1 MHRSIDDVCK
11 NWTGSSIIK
20 CPRSEAIKLV
30 IFVHLEVLILFG
42 YLTLLFWALRD
53 ATQMTASIV
62 ALMVYDTCLNRSLLV
77 LWYRRSTWD
86 AFVLF

>member
-30 IFVHLEVLILFG
+30 IFVPFDLVCPTH
-42 YLTLLFWALRD
+42 
-53 ATQMTASIV
+53 TA
-62 ALMVYDTCLNRSLLV
+62 
-77 LWYRRSTWD
+77 
-86 AFVLF
+86 

>member
-42 YLTLLFWALRD
+42 YLTLLFWALAKVVIAQYVGRVV
-53 ATQMTASIV
+53 ASDSRG
-62 ALMVYDTCLNRSLLV
+62 LRFESSHRQNLYS
-77 LWYRRSTWD
+77 Y
-86 AFVLF
+86 